1 MTSLWTVQH
10 ITNSPNV
17 RLVFGST
24 EHFLECKKVCA
35 EELIE
40 IAREHNKHVVP
51 VNGVSLTHEDRR
63 HLVTKSVEPE
73 DEMF

>member
-10 ITNSPNV
+10 ITNSPNI

-35 EELIE
+35 EELIA
-40 IAREHNKHVVP
+40 IAREHNKHLESP
-51 VNGVSLTHEDRR
+51 KKLA
-63 HLVTKSVEPE
+63 SVE
-73 DEMF
+73 DDMF